1 MSIYE
6 TEAKLQE
13 KLRQEKIT
21 NPNMMYF
28 LKVIENWISWIV
40 FKFDI

>member
-6 TEAKLQE
+6 TEAELQE

-21 NPNMMYF
+21 NPIMMYF

>member
-6 TEAKLQE
+6 TEAELQE